1 MRKILSLLFS
11 FVLIVSISIPTASA
25 STKQLEVHFIDV
37 GQGDATLVKAP
48 SGKTMLIDGGP
59 ISSGKDVV
67 AYLKGKG
74 IKSLDYVVATHPD
87 ADHIGGLIN
96 VLKSIPVKNFIDSG
110 KEHTTDTYYEM
121 LTLIDKKKIKYH
133 VPTIGKTYQ
142 LDSKMKLEVLNA
154 NENATENNDASIVLK
169 LTYNK
174 VSFLLMGDASVEV
187 EDALMATSNVNA
199 TVLKAGHHGSNTSS
213 SAKFI
218 SNVKP
223 KVGILSYGKNNSYG
237 HPHAAIPSRLKNVGA
252 KVYETAKD
260 CNIIVKTD
268 GVKHTVTTDCKKATA
283 APAPAKTTKPAT
295 KVTPVKTT
303 KPVPKPTRTNFKNCT
318 ELRTVYPAGVEKG
331 HAAYQSK
338 MDRDK
343 DGWACE

>member
-1 MRKILSLLFS
+1 MKKILSLLFA
-11 FVLIVSISIPTASA
+11 FVLIVSISLPSASA
-25 STKQLEVHFIDV
+25 NTKQLEVHFINV
-37 GQGDATLVKAP
+37 GQGDATLIKAP
-48 SGKTMLIDGGP
+48 GGKTMLVDGGP
-59 ISSGKDVV
+59 NSAGDDVV
-67 AYLKGKG
+67 AYLKAKG

-87 ADHIGGLIN
+87 ADHIGGLID

-110 KEHTTDTYYEM
+110 KAHTTDTYFEM
-121 LTLIDKKKIKYH
+121 LTLIDKKNIKYH
-133 VPTIGKTYQ
+133 VPTTGKTYQ
-142 LDSKMKLEVLNA
+142 LDPKMKLDVLYA
-154 NENATENNDASIVLK
+154 NENASDNNDASIVLK
-169 LTYNK
+169 VTYNK
-174 VSFLLMGDASVEV
+174 VSFLLMGDASVEI
-187 EDALMATSNVNA
+187 EDALMATKDVTA

-218 SNVKP
+218 SKVKP

-252 KVYETAKD
+252 KVYETAKH

-268 GVKHTVTTDCKKATA
+268 GVKHTVTTDCKKPTA
-283 APAPAKTTKPAT
+283 APVPVKTTKPAP
-295 KVTPVKTT
+295 KTPVKTT
-303 KPVPKPTRTNFKNCT
+303 KPAPKPTRTNFKNCT
-318 ELRTVYPAGVEKG
+318 DLRTVYPDGVGKG